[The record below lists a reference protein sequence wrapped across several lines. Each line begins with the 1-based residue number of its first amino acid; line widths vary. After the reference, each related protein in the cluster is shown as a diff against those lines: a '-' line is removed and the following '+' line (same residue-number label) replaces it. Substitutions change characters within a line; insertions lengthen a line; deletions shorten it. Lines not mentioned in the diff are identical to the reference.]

1 VLFTFSSEE
10 ITAGTIM
17 SPARKKGFTLV
28 EVLVVTVI
36 FSIIGVGIMTSFVS
50 GVKIWR
56 RSQDLFRVYGDLIL
70 TLEKVSRELRHSV
83 NIPDIGFEAVSSNEF
98 SFPALVGSSCMKVT
112 YRFDPQEKTLLRGQ
126 VRLKDIIAE
135 KEKEEYE
142 KEKDEYR
149 EGKIIDLEEL
159 NINYFYFNK
168 DDKSLCWQDSWKKED
183 GILRLVKLNGKY
195 NGKEFTKII
204 LIPIF

>member
-1 VLFTFSSEE
+1 MLFTFSSEE

-36 FSIIGVGIMTSFVS
+36 FSIIGVGIMASFVS

-135 KEKEEYE
+135 KEKEEYT
-142 KEKDEYR
+142 

-159 NINYFYFNK
+159 NINYFYFNN